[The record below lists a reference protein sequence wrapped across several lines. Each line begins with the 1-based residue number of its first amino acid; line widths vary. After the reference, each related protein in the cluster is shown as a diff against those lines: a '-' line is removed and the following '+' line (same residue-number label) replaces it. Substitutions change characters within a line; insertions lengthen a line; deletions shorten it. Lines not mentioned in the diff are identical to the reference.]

1 MTCTEFSRE
10 PLRPLPAVGLDPRGS
25 PLTLPRHFVGL
36 LPSLRVVRSTAACLP
51 DPIRVAMQRSIA
63 IVCSLGAH

>member
-10 PLRPLPAVGLDPRGS
+10 LSRPLPAVGLDPHGS

-36 LPSLRVVRSTAACLP
+36 LPSVRFVSLDGRLP
-51 DPIRVAMQRSIA
+51 A
-63 IVCSLGAH
+63 